1 MGNMQELILAQY
13 AKCATLFGIQFLQEI
28 KKTHPEWL
36 GNEFRISEEVVNLIE
51 EKCMED
57 LEKIFEKESDI
68 QYFTKA
74 TSSTEGL
81 YSELVCIGRSTTMDL
96 IDPLGVT
103 QNPRFKV
110 VEKVLV
116 LI

>member
-13 AKCATLFGIQFLQEI
+13 AKSAALFGIQFLNEI

-36 GNEFRISEEVVNLIE
+36 GNEFSISEKAANLIE

-57 LEKIFEKESDI
+57 LSSIFEKESDAE
-68 QYFTKA
+68 YFTKA
-74 TSSTEGL
+74 TASMEGL
-81 YSELVCIGRSTTMDL
+81 YSELVCVGRTVTMEL
-96 IDPLGVT
+96 IDPFGIHG
-103 QNPRFKV
+103 NPRFKV
-110 VEKVLV
+110 VDKLLV